1 MASKLEEYKKLI
13 EEDVSLLGYEEL
25 RYSIFEGEDNN
36 KQDYQIRIE
45 YVDEKYEVYLTAD

>member
-25 RYSIFEGEDNN
+25 RYSFTLNVV
-36 KQDYQIRIE
+36 KPM
-45 YVDEKYEVYLTAD
+45 